1 MALPLFRYQFSII
14 NYQLPAMSQY
24 LIPTYARQ
32 PVAFVRG
39 EGVWLFDENG
49 DKYMDAISGIGV
61 CNLGHCHPAVTRTLA
76 EQAGQ
81 LMHTSNLYRIPAQE
95 ALAQRLCD
103 ISGMKSAFFSNSGA
117 EANEAAIKIARLYGN
132 RKGVAKPTV
141 VVMEGSFHGRTMATL
156 SATGNSKVQEGFTPL
171 VEGFV
176 RVPFNDVEAVAALAG
191 NADIVAVLVEPVQG
205 EGGINIPA
213 DGYLKALRE
222 LCDQQDWLLMLD
234 EIQSGNGRTGHYFA
248 CMGEGVQPDVL
259 TTAKGLGNGFPIGAC
274 LVAGKADGVFGPGT
288 HGSTYGGNP
297 LGCATALTV
306 VNTLADEVVDDVQ
319 AKGEQLKTAFQS
331 ALADVALIT
340 EVRQKGLMIGIQ
352 LDRPCAE
359 LVASA
364 REAGLLINVTAGS
377 VVRLLPPLVI
387 SDAEMQILVDN
398 LSAVIRS
405 FANAQE
411 VA

>member
-1 MALPLFRYQFSII
+1 
-14 NYQLPAMSQY
+14 MSQQY

-49 DKYMDAISGIGV
+49 HKYMDAISGIGV

-76 EQAGQ
+76 DQAGQ
-81 LMHTSNLYRIPAQE
+81 LLHTSNLYRIPAQE
-95 ALAQRLCD
+95 ALAQRLCE
-103 ISGMKSAFFSNSGA
+103 ISGMTSAFFSNSGA
-117 EANEAAIKIARLYGN
+117 EANEAAIKIARLFGN
-132 RKGVAKPTV
+132 RKGIAKPTV
-141 VVMEGSFHGRTMATL
+141 IVMEGSFHGRTMATL

-176 RVPFNDVEAVAALAG
+176 RVPFNDVDAVKALA
-191 NADIVAVLVEPVQG
+191 NNSDIVAVLVEPVQG

-222 LCDQQDWLLMLD
+222 LCNQQDWLLMLD
-234 EIQSGNGRTGHYFA
+234 EIQSGNGRTGSYFA
-248 CMGEGVQPDVL
+248 CMGEGVMPDVL

-306 VNTLADEVVDDVQ
+306 VSTLADEVVPSVS
-319 AKGEQLKTAFQS
+319 AKGEQLKAAFQS
-331 ALADVALIT
+331 ALADVALVT

-359 LVASA
+359 LVGLA

-387 SDAEMQILVDN
+387 STAEMQTLVDG

>member
-1 MALPLFRYQFSII
+1 
-14 NYQLPAMSQY
+14 MSQY

-49 DKYMDAISGIGV
+49 DKYMDAISGIAV
-61 CNLGHCHPAVTRTLA
+61 CNLGHCHPAVSRTLA

-81 LMHTSNLYRIPAQE
+81 LVHTSNLYRIPAQE
-95 ALAQRLCD
+95 ALAERLCE
-103 ISGMKSAFFSNSGA
+103 ISGMQGAFFSNSGA

-132 RKGVAKPTV
+132 RKGITKPTV
-141 VVMEGSFHGRTMATL
+141 IVMEGSFHGRTMATL
-156 SATGNSKVQEGFTPL
+156 SATGNSKVQEGFAPL

-176 RVPFNDVEAVAALAG
+176 RVPFNDVAAVEALATS
-191 NADIVAVLVEPVQG
+191 NEIVAVLVEPVQG
-205 EGGINIPA
+205 EGGINIPDA
-213 DGYLKALRE
+213 GYLQALRQ

-248 CMGEGVQPDVL
+248 CMGDGVLPDVL

-274 LVAGKADGVFGPGT
+274 LVAGKAADVLSPGT

-306 VNTLADEVVDDVQ
+306 VNTLTNEVIGDV
-319 AKGEQLKTAFQS
+319 ATKGAQLKAAFQA
-331 ALADVALIT
+331 ALADVALVT
-340 EVRQKGLMIGIQ
+340 EIRQKGLMLGIQ
-352 LDRPCAE
+352 LDRPCGE

-377 VVRLLPPLVI
+377 VIRLLPPLVI
-387 SDAEMQILVDN
+387 NDAEMQTLVDG
-398 LSAVIRS
+398 LSAIIHS